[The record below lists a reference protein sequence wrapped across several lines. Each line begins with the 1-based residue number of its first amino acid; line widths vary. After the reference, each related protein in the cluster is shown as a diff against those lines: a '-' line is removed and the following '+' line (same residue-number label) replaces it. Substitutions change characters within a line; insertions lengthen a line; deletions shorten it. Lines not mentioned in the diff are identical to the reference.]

1 MINVTDNAK
10 NEALKLMEA
19 DNMGAKAFIRV
30 GVKGGGCSGMSYELF
45 GEAPEDVQDID
56 TVIPNEGF
64 NVVID
69 QKSII
74 YLKGMEL
81 DYDDGLQGKGFV
93 FKNPLATSTCG
104 YGESFSVT

>member
-1 MINVTDNAK
+1 MNEIVTISESAKTKVISEMEVPGDNLRLA
-10 NEALKLMEA
+10 
-19 DNMGAKAFIRV
+19 
-30 GVKGGGCSGMSYELF
+30 VKGGGCSGMSYELF
-45 GEAPEDVQDID
+45 SESPEDVQDID
-56 TVIPNEGF
+56 TVIPHEGF

-93 FKNPLATSTCG
+93 FKNPLATSLI
-104 YGESFSVT
+104 YFFVRV

>member
-1 MINVTDNAK
+1 MNQIVTITDAAKERIIESMEVEGDNLRIA
-10 NEALKLMEA
+10 
-19 DNMGAKAFIRV
+19 
-30 GVKGGGCSGMSYELF
+30 VKGGGCSGRSYELF

-56 TVIPNEGF
+56 TVIPHENF

-74 YLKGMEL
+74 YLKGIEL
-81 DYDDGLQGKGFV
+81 DFEGGLEGKGFV

-104 YGESFSVT
+104 CGESFSVT

>member
-1 MINVTDNAK
+1 MTDIVTITESAQTKVMSAFEEPGDNLRLA
-10 NEALKLMEA
+10 
-19 DNMGAKAFIRV
+19 
-30 GVKGGGCSGMSYELF
+30 VKGCGCSGMSYELF
-45 GEAPEDVQDID
+45 GESPDDVQEID
-56 TVIPNEGF
+56 TVIPHEDF

-81 DYDDGLQGKGFV
+81 DYDDGLQGKGVV

-104 YGESFSVT
+104 CGESFSVT

>member
-1 MINVTDNAK
+1 MAEIVTITESAKTKVISEMEVPGDNLRLA
-10 NEALKLMEA
+10 
-19 DNMGAKAFIRV
+19 
-30 GVKGGGCSGMSYELF
+30 VKGGGCSGMSYELF
-45 GEAPEDVQDID
+45 GEAPEDVQEID
-56 TVIPNEGF
+56 TVIPHEGF
-64 NVVID
+64 NIVID

-104 YGESFSVT
+104 CGESFSVT

>member
-1 MINVTDNAK
+1 MAEVVTITESAKTKVISEMEVQGDNLRLA
-10 NEALKLMEA
+10 
-19 DNMGAKAFIRV
+19 
-30 GVKGGGCSGMSYELF
+30 VKGGGCSGMSYELF
-45 GEAPEDVQDID
+45 SESPEDVQEID
-56 TVIPNEGF
+56 TVIPHEGF

-81 DYDDGLQGKGFV
+81 DFDEGLQGKGFV

-104 YGESFSVT
+104 CGESFSVT

>member
-1 MINVTDNAK
+1 MTEIVTISESAKVKVLSEMEVPGDNLRLA
-10 NEALKLMEA
+10 
-19 DNMGAKAFIRV
+19 
-30 GVKGGGCSGMSYELF
+30 VKGGGCSGMSYELF
-45 GEAPEDVQDID
+45 SESPEDVQEID
-56 TVIPNEGF
+56 TVIPHEGF

-81 DYDDGLQGKGFV
+81 DYDVGLQGKGFV

-104 YGESFSVT
+104 CGESFSVT

>member
-1 MINVTDNAK
+1 MNEIVTISESAKTKVISEMEVPGDNLRLA
-10 NEALKLMEA
+10 
-19 DNMGAKAFIRV
+19 
-30 GVKGGGCSGMSYELF
+30 VKGGGCSGMSYELF
-45 GEAPEDVQDID
+45 SESPEDVQDID
-56 TVIPNEGF
+56 TVIPHEGF

-81 DYDDGLQGKGFV
+81 AYDDGLQGKGFV

-104 YGESFSVT
+104 CGESFSVT